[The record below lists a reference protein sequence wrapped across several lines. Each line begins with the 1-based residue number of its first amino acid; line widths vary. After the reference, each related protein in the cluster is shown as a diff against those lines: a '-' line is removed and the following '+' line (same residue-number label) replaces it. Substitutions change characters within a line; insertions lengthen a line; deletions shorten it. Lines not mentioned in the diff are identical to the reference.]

1 MSSLENMAFVNGLRE
16 RCEHLSLFVM
26 ERGASELPV
35 PQTAAY
41 GKSFKAARAFR
52 ARKTFA
58 LCGFTGHFR
67 MAEDPKAEGAF

>member
-1 MSSLENMAFVNGLRE
+1 
-16 RCEHLSLFVM
+16 M

-67 MAEDPKAEGAF
+67 MAEDPKTGVLFDAGYAYAPRFAAC

>member
-1 MSSLENMAFVNGLRE
+1 
-16 RCEHLSLFVM
+16 M

-58 LCGFTGHFR
+58 LCGFTGHLR